1 MRLGSHRKIE
11 SQVITFLLALFL
23 LDSLP
28 KGLLGCH
35 TYLLCHVDQK
45 YDHAEVEHLD
55 ELLEVHDAQIDLT
68 CLLRIVLLC
77 EKRPEISG

>member
-1 MRLGSHRKIE
+1 M
-11 SQVITFLLALFL
+11 LALFL

-35 TYLLCHVDQK
+35 TYLLCHVDQE

-55 ELLEVHDAQIDLT
+55 ELLEVHNAQVDLT
-68 CLLRIVLLC
+68 SLLRIVLLRKKC
-77 EKRPEISG
+77 PEISG